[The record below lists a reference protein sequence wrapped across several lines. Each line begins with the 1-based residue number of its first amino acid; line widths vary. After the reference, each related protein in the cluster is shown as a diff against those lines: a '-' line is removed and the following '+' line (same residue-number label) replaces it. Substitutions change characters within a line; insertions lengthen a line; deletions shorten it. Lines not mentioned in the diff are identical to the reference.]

1 METISSH
8 KSSAVPQQVLVMA
21 LLFPWLLCGAGAA
34 QAARC
39 LYVSS
44 YHAGYEWNDGIERG
58 LEPIL
63 AGKCELRK
71 FYLDGKR
78 HLESSYSERMALE
91 AKALIEEWK
100 PDVVIAADDLA
111 SKYLVAPYYRDAS
124 VPFVFCGINWTAD
137 PYGYPYRNATGMIEV
152 GPIDS
157 LVGEVRSAV
166 KNARRGVFLSADE
179 LTQLKEYAM
188 SEKKY
193 GELGILMSHAKVR
206 TMAEWEA
213 AYTQAQSADFIVIG
227 NNAGINDWDG
237 KRALRH
243 VFDHTRVFTATYLDW
258 MASYAMLTMAKIAD
272 EQGEWAAKVAVMI
285 LGGARPR
292 DIPIVANRRWNTFVN
307 PKLLEKVGIRLS
319 PDLMRRAVKIV
330 E

>member
-1 METISSH
+1 
-8 KSSAVPQQVLVMA
+8 MA
-21 LLFPWLLCGAGAA
+21 LLLPWLLCGAGAA

-100 PDVVIAADDLA
+100 PDVVIAADDLV
-111 SKYLVAPYYRDAS
+111 SKHLVAPFYRDAS
-124 VPFVFCGINWTAD
+124 VPFVFCGINWTAEL
-137 PYGYPYRNATGMIEV
+137 YGYPYRNATGMIEV

-157 LVGEVRSAV
+157 LVAEVRAAV
-166 KNARRGVFLSADE
+166 KEARRGVFLSADE
-179 LTQLKEYAM
+179 LTQLKEFAM

-193 GELGILMSHAKVR
+193 GELGILMSHVKVR

-213 AYTQAQSADFIVIG
+213 AYARAQSADFIVLG
-227 NNAGINDWDG
+227 NNAGISDWDG
-237 KRALRH
+237 KRALRY
-243 VFDHTRVFTATYLDW
+243 VFDHSRIFTATYLDW
-258 MASYAMLTMAKIAD
+258 MAPYAMLTMAKIAD

-285 LGGARPR
+285 LGGARPG

-319 PDLMRRAVKIV
+319 PDLMRRAVKIA